1 MLLSKLSLP
10 GIFFN
15 KVTEKLILNK
25 STYDENKLLKEMTE
39 NNQCTI
45 LNASVDSK
53 KLNENLKSSPL
64 IVENINI
71 SEIHLYFNSSLDSS
85 ITIENITIDLV
96 KNNNI
101 QNNDD
106 LSSKEEGNDLNFF
119 GMESLCDML
128 QNLLII
134 VKNIKVRIKEK
145 NSFLYSLLINEISYQ
160 KNLNNDKINEKEKL
174 NYLFCHNKYIT
185 IGGIILKEGFNEND
199 EIYFNTDEKCNKV
212 DFYTNP
218 NILFVIY
225 NKIKVDIIHDNKE
238 QKLLLNNSNYDN
250 LFIECIMN
258 ITQIKKLIK
267 FNNNYLIHK

>member
-71 SEIHLYFNSSLDSS
+71 SEIHLYFNNSLDSS

-101 QNNDD
+101 QINDD
-106 LSSKEEGNDLNFF
+106 LSSKEKGNDLNFF

-128 QNLLII
+128 RNLLII

-145 NSFLYSLLINEISYQ
+145 NNFLYSLLINEISYQ
-160 KNLNNDKINEKEKL
+160 KNLNKDKINEKEKL
-174 NYLFCHNKYIT
+174 NFLFCHNKYIT

-225 NKIKVDIIHDNKE
+225 NKIKVDIIHDNK
-238 QKLLLNNSNYDN
+238 
-250 LFIECIMN
+250 
-258 ITQIKKLIK
+258 
-267 FNNNYLIHK
+267 